1 MSFAWPY
8 WKSGTDL
15 AARYLLAKMRRR
27 ITEGAGD
34 EWSVG
39 EEEAVVAEALAK
51 VRREIDAKSCSTRQ
65 GGY

>member
-1 MSFAWPY
+1 
-8 WKSGTDL
+8 
-15 AARYLLAKMRRR
+15 MRRR